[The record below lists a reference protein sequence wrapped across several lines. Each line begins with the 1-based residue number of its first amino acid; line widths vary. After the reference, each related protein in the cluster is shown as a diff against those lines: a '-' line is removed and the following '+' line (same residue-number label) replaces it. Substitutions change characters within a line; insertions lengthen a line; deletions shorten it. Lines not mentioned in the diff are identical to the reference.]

1 LQEYIKLVRRIISMH
16 VPGEDAVRD
25 LPTGCTTNSHIE
37 SSAVLVVVSYRLVG
51 RSRINLAHVPREDVP
66 CIYQAVVVVVVAPK
80 VLTQQ
85 AAAQFLLVLYHIV
98 WLTGI

>member
-1 LQEYIKLVRRIISMH
+1 MH

-51 RSRINLAHVPREDVP
+51 GGRIRINLAHVPGEDVP
-66 CIYQAVVVVVVAPK
+66 WIYQAVVVVVVVVAPK

>member
-1 LQEYIKLVRRIISMH
+1 MH

-51 RSRINLAHVPREDVP
+51 RGRIRINLAHVPGKDIP
-66 CIYQAVVVVVVAPK
+66 WIYQAVVVVVVAPK
-80 VLTQQ
+80 FSHSKQQ
-85 AAAQFLLVLYHIV
+85 HSSCWCCIILF
-98 WLTGI
+98 G